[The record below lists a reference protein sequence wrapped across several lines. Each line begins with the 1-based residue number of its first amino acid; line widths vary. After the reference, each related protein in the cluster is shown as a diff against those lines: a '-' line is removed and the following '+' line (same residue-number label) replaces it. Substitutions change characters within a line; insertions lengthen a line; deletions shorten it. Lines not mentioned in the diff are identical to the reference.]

1 MSKETYRALCRTE
14 ESIPLF
20 SQDWWLDTVCGEAN
34 WEVLLIEEGRRVQAA
49 WPLYRPCPHLVTMPP
64 CTQTMGIWFA
74 PFPDDMKYASA
85 LERRQSLCRQLVD
98 RLKSRVFLQRFPYTF
113 TDWLPFYWAG
123 YRQTT
128 RYTYLLHNLK
138 DAESLWDGMNRNLR
152 RNIRKARD
160 TCRITV
166 RTGIPVDDFL
176 RMQSLTFE
184 RQHRKNRQPDG
195 VLRRLVDVCRARQQ
209 GELWGGYDE
218 TGRLHAA
225 AFVVWQKRSAY
236 YLAGGG
242 DPSLRHSGAH
252 SLVLW
257 EAIRFAAGRSD
268 TFDFEG
274 SMLPGVERFFREFG
288 GIQTPY
294 FSIGKGKRSLIDR
307 IRMAVRARF
316 GDCFLRRND
325 GARQVDQTLGGGG
338 YLLSNER

>member
-1 MSKETYRALCRTE
+1 MSKETYHTLCRTE

-20 SQDWWLDTVCGEAN
+20 SQDWWLDAVCGEAN
-34 WEVLLIEEGRRVQAA
+34 WEVLLTEKNQRIQAA
-49 WPLYRPCPHLVTMPP
+49 WPLYLPCPHLVTMPP

-74 PFPDDMKYASA
+74 PFPDDMKYASV
-85 LERRQSLCRQLVD
+85 LERRQSLCKQLID
-98 RLKSRVFLQRFPYTF
+98 RLNPRVFLQNFPYTF

-138 DAESLWDGMNRNLR
+138 DTEHLWNGTNQNLR
-152 RNIRKARD
+152 RNIRKARE
-160 TCRITV
+160 RYHITV
-166 RTGIPVDDFL
+166 QRGIPADDFL
-176 RMQSLTFE
+176 RMQSLTYE
-184 RQHRKNRQPDG
+184 RQHKKNTPPEE
-195 VLRRLVDVCRARQQ
+195 VLRRLVNVCRARRQ

-242 DPSLRHSGAH
+242 DPSLRFSAAH

-257 EAIRFAAGRSD
+257 EAIRFAAGHSE

-288 GIQTPY
+288 GVQTPY
-294 FSIGKGKRSLIDR
+294 LSIAKGKLSLMDR
-307 IRMAVRARF
+307 IRIKRN
-316 GDCFLRRND
+316 RR
-325 GARQVDQTLGGGG
+325 TGG
-338 YLLSNER
+338 